1 MDHRSGSYF
10 AFHVWIFRSR
20 LGDLDWFVL
29 LLMPKEDGTRTASQL
44 VGGRHEEKEVAI
56 LFGTL
61 PCG

>member
-1 MDHRSGSYF
+1 MDHRSGSYL
-10 AFHVWIFRSR
+10 AFHVRILRSL
-20 LGDLDWFVL
+20 LGDLDWLVL